1 MFLRYI
7 DFIFAPFRAI
17 NNRILGVKNIKGN
30 IQVDV
35 NRAKS
40 MGRRGQRFAKDAN
53 EKVAKVGQYGQG
65 QNGQPGQPGQ
75 NGQPQAQG
83 YQPQM
88 GYQQQ
93 PPAQGGFQ
101 PQMGY
106 QPQQGGY
113 QPAMGYQQQPAGG
126 SPQAG
131 PQMGYQQQG
140 AQQMQPG
147 MPGMPGAPGGFP
159 GAPGMPPQQMGA
171 PPMPGGGPNPNPPI
185 RTTGFWIF
193 KKKFCSQCE
202 QRLDKTWDSCPYC
215 AQMAIQA
222 AQAPAKL
229 QKLKTQAFV
238 LDSSGGPGSV
248 QLLGW
253 LVPLQGAHRGE
264 LFTLQPKNTIG
275 NGQDATVTLSL
286 NDKFMSGKHAEI
298 IAENGLWILRDT
310 GSTNGTYVNNR
321 RVDRHEL
328 VDNDFIKF
336 GSAML
341 KFKSL

>member
-7 DFIFAPFRAI
+7 DFIFQPFRAI
-17 NNRILGVKNIKGN
+17 NNKFLGVKNIKGN
-30 IQVDV
+30 IQVDI
-35 NRAKS
+35 NRAKA
-40 MGRRGQRFAKDAN
+40 MGKRGQRFAGEAN
-53 EKVAKVGQYGQG
+53 QKIAGYGGAPGAQG
-65 QNGQPGQPGQ
+65 QQPGGQPGQPGV
-75 NGQPQAQG
+75 QPGPQQGG

-88 GYQQQ
+88 GYQQAA
-93 PPAQGGFQ
+93 PG
-101 PQMGY
+101 GY
-106 QPQQGGY
+106 QQPMQQQGGY
-113 QPAMGYQQQPAGG
+113 QQQP
-126 SPQAG
+126 PQQ
-131 PQMGYQQQG
+131 PQPNYGYQQQG
-140 AQQMQPG
+140 APNMQPG
-147 MPGMPGAPGGFP
+147 MPGQ
-159 GAPGMPPQQMGA
+159 PGMPQMPGMPGGPMGA
-171 PPMPGGGPNPNPPI
+171 PAMPGGAPNPNPPI

-215 AQMAIQA
+215 AQIAQQA
-222 AQAPAKL
+222 AMAPAKL

-264 LFTLQPKNTIG
+264 LLTLQPKNVIG
-275 NGQDATVTLSL
+275 NGSDATVTMVL
-286 NDKFMSGKHAEI
+286 NDKFMSSKHAEI
-298 IAENGLWILRDT
+298 AAENGLWILRDT

-336 GSAML
+336 GSAMM